1 MFMTLYAELSG
12 DHRPDGP
19 PPLVLIHGF
28 GCSGAVWAEVRALL
42 PADYPVIAYDL
53 PGHRFSLDAEGRGGA
68 GRMAKALLAD
78 LEHRF
83 SRGFHLAGHSM
94 GGAVAAL
101 IAMRASSKVCSLT
114 LIAPGGMGP
123 EINAHALERFACAV
137 NADEIGESC
146 GVMVGGSFEMPHGA
160 LNALAADRLQ
170 PGALQAIMETYNSMF
185 TEHSSPVKA
194 QGVLPLELL
203 ETLKMPVSVL
213 WGEDDAVLP
222 FHQMDRLPDTFRK
235 MHLKAMGHMLPVE
248 CPDIVA
254 GVLIET
260 INGPDGA

>member
-1 MFMTLYAELSG
+1 MTLYAELSG
-12 DHRPDGP
+12 DHRADGA

-28 GCSGAVWAEVRALL
+28 GCSAAVWAPVRALL
-42 PADYPVIAYDL
+42 PESYPVIAYDL

-68 GRMAKALLAD
+68 GRMAKALLVD

-83 SRGFHLAGHSM
+83 PAGFHVAGHSM

-101 IAMRASSKVCSLT
+101 IAMRATRLVRSLT

-146 GVMVGGSFEMPHGA
+146 RVMVSGEFEMPHGI
-160 LNALAADRLQ
+160 LNALAADRLR
-170 PGALQAIMETYNSMF
+170 PGALQAIMETYNAMF
-185 TEHSSPVKA
+185 TEQSSPVKA

-203 ETLKMPVSVL
+203 ETLPMPVSVL

-222 FHQMDRLPDTFRK
+222 FHQMDRLPSTFRK
-235 MHLKAMGHMLPVE
+235 IHLKDMGHMLLDE
-248 CPDIVA
+248 CPGVVA
-254 GVLIET
+254 DALREAIGI
-260 INGPDGA
+260 